1 MAAQDFR
8 DSGRINQVFEVK
20 QKNQAARFLS
30 PKQVRNQFLDEHF
43 PRRSTL
49 PEKNYSPPPARPT
62 NRLHQEPAAHG
73 RHGCGQSGP
82 TRVVWR
88 RQDPQTMEQHST
100 CDVVT
105 FLGSLL
111 RFIGVESRHKRTA
124 NWSERLGFGIMQ
136 HQDLHQKLPPLPRQE
151 RSCCRKS

>member
-1 MAAQDFR
+1 MWEQDALP
-8 DSGRINQVFEVK
+8 SVELQPETS
-20 QKNQAARFLS
+20 QKPISRRALPPQ
-30 PKQVRNQFLDEHF
+30 EHASREELF
-43 PRRSTL
+43 PSTSTSD
-49 PEKNYSPPPARPT
+49 KSPPPGTGSRP
-62 NRLHQEPAAHG
+62 
-73 RHGCGQSGP
+73 HGCGHSGRS
-82 TRVVWR
+82 RVVWR

-124 NWSERLGFGIMQ
+124 SWSEGLGFGIMQ

-151 RSCCRKS
+151 RSCCRKA